1 VGLCRPLITTMDWRK
16 QQLLSPVRSLTLKN
30 NYMKFFF
37 LGLSI
42 CLIIV
47 VLYRV
52 IINNELLS
60 DSYYRLII
68 AFGCLIAWLII
79 IFVEKRKSRQ

>member
-1 VGLCRPLITTMDWRK
+1 
-16 QQLLSPVRSLTLKN
+16 
-30 NYMKFFF
+30 MKFFF

-52 IINNELLS
+52 LINNELLS

-79 IFVEKRKSRQ
+79 LFVEKRKSRQ

>member
-1 VGLCRPLITTMDWRK
+1 
-16 QQLLSPVRSLTLKN
+16 
-30 NYMKFFF
+30 MKFFF

-52 IINNELLS
+52 LINNELLS

-79 IFVEKRKSRQ
+79 FSLKSVKAGSSRSNQQCFRFVFHRYFGGSGFG